1 MKEKNMTAIKKYK
14 ESPNNLTKEQK
25 DKLIEDYAPLIKFIA
40 KKIALRLPSSIELDD
55 LISSG
60 VMGLMDA
67 LEKYDM
73 SRENTFKTYAEF
85 RIRGSILDELRS
97 QDWAPRSIRDKAKI
111 MERAQTQLESKLGRK
126 PTSYEVAKK
135 LKISRTK
142 FHKLENDV
150 RPVSMLSI
158 DEQSSFNN
166 FDKKSILSI
175 IYGSN
180 IGNPSVSLDIKDL
193 KYKIATCIKQLP
205 EKQRVVM
212 NLYYY
217 EDLNLKE
224 IGDMLKVTESRIS
237 QLRAQA
243 LLKLKERLL
252 PYINNKNQKSEL
264 AKAS

>member
-1 MKEKNMTAIKKYK
+1 MKKEKNVLLKKYK
-14 ESPNNLTKEQK
+14 ENPNNLTRQQK
-25 DKLIEDYAPLIKFIA
+25 DKLIEDYAPLIKYIA
-40 KKIALRLPSSIELDD
+40 RKIALRLPSSIDLDD

-97 QDWAPRSIRDKAKI
+97 QDWAPRSIRDKAKL
-111 MERAQTQLESKLGRK
+111 MERAQIQLENKLGRK
-126 PTSYEVAKK
+126 PTASEVAQK
-135 LKISRTK
+135 LGISKTK
-142 FHKLENDV
+142 YHKLENNV
-150 RPVSMLSI
+150 RPVSILSI
-158 DEQSSFNN
+158 DEQSSFSS
-166 FDKKSILSI
+166 FDKKSILNI
-175 IYGSN
+175 IHGSSV
-180 IGNPSVSLDIKDL
+180 GNPSVDIDVKDL
-193 KYKIATCIKQLP
+193 KEKIANCIKQLP

-212 NLYYY
+212 TLYYY

-243 LLKLKERLL
+243 LLKLKERLT
-252 PYINNKNQKSEL
+252 PYIHQKNEL
-264 AKAS
+264 SKAS